1 MVLLE
6 IMTIFWLFFSRK
18 SERLLKKYCFENNS
32 NKNKSVPNFYKYFF
46 SKYNKLSPNPIKCL
60 TSHIF
65 EPFAV

>member
-18 SERLLKKYCFENNS
+18 SERLLKKYCFENTKIKAFQISINI
-32 NKNKSVPNFYKYFF
+32 FF